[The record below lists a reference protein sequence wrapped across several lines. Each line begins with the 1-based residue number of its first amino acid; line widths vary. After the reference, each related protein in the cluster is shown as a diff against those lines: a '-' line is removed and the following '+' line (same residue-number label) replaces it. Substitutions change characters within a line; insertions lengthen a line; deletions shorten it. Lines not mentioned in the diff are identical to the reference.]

1 MVPQLA
7 GKNLQPTS
15 FPRASGD
22 GPSTIERFNFTRAFP
37 PRERGWSLSPNARL
51 HWKKVSPARA
61 GMVPCAS
68 RRSIRCSSFPRA
80 SGDGPAGRAV
90 CGPGQRFPPRER
102 GWSRFLCGFPDVFLV
117 SPARAG
123 MVPKLIQRRRH
134 GCGFPR
140 ASGDG
145 PNLLHAAFKR
155 RLFPPRERGWSLV
168 PDTIASIEFVSPA
181 RAGMV
186 PTAIC
191 PPTGRSGFPRAS
203 GDGPW
208 QHCRDI
214 AFVGFPPRE
223 RGWSPG
229 CPSCPGHWAVSP
241 ARAGMVPVVAS
252 VIQPVERFP
261 RASGDG
267 RAKEETNNLDQAFP
281 PRERGWSSAVVGE

>member
-37 PRERGWSLSPNARL
+37 PRERGWSHAHLVDQSVVP
-51 HWKKVSPARA
+51 VSPARA
-61 GMVPCAS
+61 GMVPRAEPFAAQVNG
-68 RRSIRCSSFPRA
+68 FPRA
-80 SGDGPAGRAV
+80 SGDGPTPDNAT
-90 CGPGQRFPPRER
+90 PQPFKFPPRER

-186 PTAIC
+186 PGSTAEIL
-191 PPTGRSGFPRAS
+191 RSWGFPRAS
-203 GDGPW
+203 GDGPGEPNFMMA
-208 QHCRDI
+208 RST
-214 AFVGFPPRE
+214 FPPRE

-241 ARAGMVPVVAS
+241 ARAGMVPCYQMQRS
-252 VIQPVERFP
+252 K
-261 RASGDG
+261 S
-267 RAKEETNNLDQAFP
+267 
-281 PRERGWSSAVVGE
+281 